1 MAPGC
6 QLHSW
11 GFYVI
16 MGEVVMG
23 LVPKGG
29 RDVEFATD
37 YLERAAA
44 RWPERTAVVDA
55 AGQMTFGRMLKEA
68 RAIGAVLA
76 CSGDDKAPVVL
87 WLGREAANIAA
98 SQGAAM
104 SGRPYAPLD
113 ISLPSKRLIYMLE
126 VLQPSAVVVR
136 QAKEEGLR
144 QILAKTTL
152 KKQPAVHIYE
162 EMTEDVPSPRA
173 LKVLKQAADRRLSQ
187 DPLCILFT
195 SGSTGR
201 PKGVVVSH
209 ELICRQIDANLPI
222 FGLDENQVRAGQ
234 VPLYFTMGAYDDV
247 YSVLATGG
255 RLLLLSAAQM
265 MFPRKLMKLF
275 KEQGVNTLFWVP
287 SMLRLAADSGALELP
302 EEELPDFRFISFA
315 GEAMSQT
322 TLAAWQRKFPR
333 ASFVNRYG
341 ATELGPASYE
351 FIREPGQE
359 MTLGEALPG
368 QELLLLDEEGQEV
381 NRPGFAGEVCL
392 RGLMALGY
400 WREPELTERAFVQN
414 PLQQAYPERLY
425 RTGDLA
431 RLTPEGK
438 LVYLSR
444 RDSQVKHLGY
454 RIELGEI
461 ETAAAEIPGLRSAC
475 LYKPETDELVLFYA
489 GELTP
494 KEIMTALSPL
504 LPRYMW
510 PARLEKM
517 EELPYTG
524 SGKVDRQALK
534 ELL

>member
-1 MAPGC
+1 M
-6 QLHSW
+6 
-11 GFYVI
+11 
-16 MGEVVMG
+16 
-23 LVPKGG
+23 
-29 RDVEFATD
+29 DFATD

-44 RWPERTAVVDA
+44 KWPERTAVVDS
-55 AGQMTFGRMLKEA
+55 AGQMTFGQMLEEA
-68 RAIGAVLA
+68 QAIGAALA
-76 CSGDDKAPVVL
+76 RGGKDKAPVAL
-87 WLGREAANIAA
+87 WLGREAASIAS
-98 SQGAAM
+98 SQGASL

-113 ISLPSKRLIYMLE
+113 LSLPGKRLRYMLE
-126 VLQPSAVVVR
+126 VLQPGAVIVR
-136 QAKEEGLR
+136 QGQADALR
-144 QILAKTTL
+144 QLLAQATL
-152 KKQPAVHIYE
+152 AEAPAIHIYE
-162 EMTEDVPSPRA
+162 EMVAAAPSPRS
-173 LKVLKQAADRRLSQ
+173 LKVLQEAAARRLPL

-201 PKGVVVSH
+201 PKGVAVSH

-222 FGLDENQVRAGQ
+222 FGLDETQVRAGQ

-255 RLLLLSAAQM
+255 KLLLLSAGQM

-287 SMLRLAADSGALELP
+287 SMLRLTADAGALELP
-302 EEELPDFRFISFA
+302 AEELPDFKFISFA
-315 GEAMSQT
+315 GEAMPQA
-322 TLAAWQRKFPR
+322 TLAAWQRKFSG

-351 FIREPGQE
+351 FIKEPGQE
-359 MTLGEALPG
+359 LTIGEALPG
-368 QELLLLDEEGQEV
+368 QELLLLDEEGRQII
-381 NRPGFAGEVCL
+381 RPGFAGEVCV

-400 WREPELTERAFVQN
+400 WREPELTAKAFVQN
-414 PLQQAYPERLY
+414 PLQPAYPERLY

-431 RLTPEGK
+431 RLSPEGK

-444 RDSQVKHLGY
+444 RDSQIKHLGY

-461 ETAAAEIPGLRSAC
+461 EAAAAELPGLRSAC
-475 LYKPETDELVLFYA
+475 LYRPETDELVLFYA

-494 KEIMTALSPL
+494 KEIMTGLSPL

>member
-1 MAPGC
+1 MA
-6 QLHSW
+6 
-11 GFYVI
+11 
-16 MGEVVMG
+16 
-23 LVPKGG
+23 
-29 RDVEFATD
+29 FATD
-37 YLERAAA
+37 YLEKAAA
-44 RWPERTAVVDA
+44 KWPERTAVVDS
-55 AGQMTFGRMLKEA
+55 AGQMTFGQMMKEA
-68 RAIGAVLA
+68 KAVGAALAISCAP
-76 CSGDDKAPVVL
+76 KAPVAL
-87 WLGREAANIAA
+87 WLGREAASIAA
-98 SQGAAM
+98 SQGVAM

-113 ISLPSKRLIYMLE
+113 ISLPAKRLRYMLE
-126 VLQPSAVVVR
+126 VLQPAAVIVR
-136 QAKEEGLR
+136 QGKEESLR
-144 QILAKTTL
+144 QILAEAAL
-152 KKQPAVHIYE
+152 EQAPVLHIYE
-162 EMTEDVPSPRA
+162 EMIAEQPSGRA
-173 LKVLKQAADRRLSQ
+173 LKALQQEAAARLSQ
-187 DPLCILFT
+187 EPLCILFT

-201 PKGVVVSH
+201 PKGVAVSH

-222 FGLDENQVRAGQ
+222 FGLDETQVRAGQ

-287 SMLRLAADSGALELP
+287 SMLRLTSDSGALELP
-302 EEELPDFRFISFA
+302 EEDLPDFKFISFA
-315 GEAMSQT
+315 GEAMPQA
-322 TLAAWQRKFPR
+322 TLAAWQRRFPQ

-368 QELLLLDEEGQEV
+368 QELLLLDEEGQQV
-381 NRPGFAGEVCL
+381 IRPGFSGEVCV

-400 WREPELTERAFVQN
+400 WREPALTAKAFVEN
-414 PLQQAYPERLY
+414 PLQPAYPERLY

-444 RDSQVKHLGY
+444 RDSQIKHLGY

-461 ETAAAEIPGLRSAC
+461 EAAAAEIPGLRSAC
-475 LYKPETDELVLFYA
+475 LYKAEKDELVLFYA
-489 GELTP
+489 GKLAP
-494 KEIMTALSPL
+494 KEIMAALSPL

-524 SGKVDRQALK
+524 SGKIDRQALK